1 MKPQI
6 MNPAPAA
13 SVARWCRRGLLAA
26 VVAGSSTVVAAQA
39 QHAALG
45 ASVQGLL
52 DYARARSPELG
63 AVRQEADAATQRVG
77 PAGALPDPVLRV
89 ELMNINNYG
98 TDAAPSLLPWRV
110 GETKYTLMQALP
122 AWGKR
127 ELRRDVAVADA
138 SQASARAEATWADL
152 SARIK
157 AGYAE
162 YYRTVGNERQ
172 TQEVLGLTSQLEQIT
187 QARYAGGLATQ
198 QDAIRAQLE
207 QTAMRSELIALDNQ
221 KRQLRARLNGLLGRD
236 GDAALADPQVLRP
249 LPNLTVADAMALA
262 DRARANNPLLQVE
275 QARLAGAQRSRELT
289 QRNRYPDLLVGLA
302 PSQMGSR
309 ITTWGVM
316 FELNIPL
323 QQASRRS
330 QEREADAMVSAARS
344 RIDALSRQLVADLT
358 GELAA
363 FDAARRTEALIRTQM
378 LAQSELT
385 LQSALAAYENGK
397 VDFATLLDAQR
408 QIRKVRQDLLNT
420 QAEAQIRLADIE
432 RIVGEDL

>member
-1 MKPQI
+1 MKRQAI
-6 MNPAPAA
+6 DPALAA
-13 SVARWCRRGLLAA
+13 VIERCRRGLFVA
-26 VVAGSSTVVAAQA
+26 VVAAFGAVLPAQA
-39 QHAALG
+39 QDAPLG

-52 DYARARSPELG
+52 DYARTQSPELG
-63 AVRQEADAATQRVG
+63 AMRQEADAATQRVG

-110 GETKYTLMQALP
+110 GETKYTLMQTLP
-122 AWGKR
+122 GWGKR
-127 ELRRDVAVADA
+127 ELRRDVALADA
-138 SQASARAEATWADL
+138 GQAAARAEATWADL

-157 AGYAE
+157 TSYAE
-162 YYRTVGNERQ
+162 YYRAVGNERQ
-172 TQEVLGLTSQLEQIT
+172 THAVLALMSQLEQIT

-236 GDAALADPQVLRP
+236 GDAALADPRALRP
-249 LPNLTVADAMALA
+249 LPSLTVADATALA
-262 DRARANNPLLQVE
+262 ERARANNPLLQVE

-309 ITTWGVM
+309 VTTWGVM

-323 QQASRRS
+323 QQESRRS

-344 RIDALSRQLVADLT
+344 RTEALSRQLVGELT

-420 QAEAQIRLADIE
+420 QVEAQIRLADIE
-432 RIVGEDL
+432 RIVGADL